1 MFDPVRMGVNG
12 SACCE
17 QATAAAFE
25 NSTCQRPRHVGSS
38 TDVDQLGAS
47 KLDREC
53 RRSRKP
59 LGQASFHLLQG
70 RRRRDLQEATPRR
83 G

>member
-1 MFDPVRMGVNG
+1 MFDPVRTGVNG

-25 NSTCQRPRHVGSS
+25 NNTCKPSRHVGFSM
-38 TDVDQLGAS
+38 DVDQLGAN

-53 RRSRKP
+53 RRKP

-70 RRRRDLQEATPRR
+70 RRRRDLQEATQRR